1 MDRLQTAIAAL
12 HEVDRE
18 SSTYGVGSRVH
29 PLARLIVCMGFLLT
43 TVSFAPYDLAGLLS
57 MSIYLFITGIWEEI
71 PIRKSLSGLR
81 YLFVPVCFL
90 GLANLIYDKDVIY
103 YLGSV
108 PITGGMLSAFTLF
121 GKGVFSIMAAF
132 FLLRL
137 IGMQG
142 LCRALLRLGIPGGAV
157 TVLLLTWRY
166 LIVLLK
172 EIRRMWQ
179 AYTLRAP
186 GHRGIHTGAWGS
198 FAGLLLLRSMDR
210 AADVYHSM
218 LLRGYDGTSIREGT
232 ESRAETGIS
241 ILYTII
247 WLGVFLLLR
256 SIPLFHL
263 VGSWLGGFM

>member
-18 SSTYGVGSRVH
+18 SGAYGAESSVH
-29 PLARLIVCMGFLLT
+29 PLARLIVCMGFSVT
-43 TVSFAPYDLAGLLS
+43 TVSFAPYDLSGLFS
-57 MSIYLFITGIWEEI
+57 MSLYLLITGIWEGI
-71 PIRKSLSGLR
+71 PIGKSLSGLR
-81 YLFVPVCFL
+81 YLFFPVCFL
-90 GLANLIYDKDVIY
+90 GLANLFYDKDVIY

-108 PITGGMLSAFTLF
+108 PITGGMLSAVTLF

-142 LCRALLRLGIPGGAV
+142 LCRALERLGVPRGAV

-179 AYTLRAP
+179 AYGLRAP
-186 GHRGIHTGAWGS
+186 GHRGIHIRAWGS

-210 AADVYHSM
+210 AGDVYHSM
-218 LLRGYDGTSIREGT
+218 LLRGYDGTWVREGT
-232 ESRAETGIS
+232 KGRERAGIS
-241 ILYTII
+241 ILYTVC
-247 WLGVFLLLR
+247 WLGTFLLLR

-263 VGSWLGGFM
+263 AGSLLGSVI